1 MNSKVAGY
9 RKMLNCTQEEMGE
22 KLGISKQSYYLKEK
36 GKSSFS
42 DKEKLIF
49 KNLLKNIFPDITIDT
64 IFF

>member
-1 MNSKVAGY
+1 MNNKVAGY
-9 RKMLNCTQEEMGE
+9 RKMLNFTQEEMGE
-22 KLGISKQSYYLKEK
+22 KLGISKQFYYLKEK